1 MIMSPMTTTAL
12 NLATA
17 STSRRRALALLAASR
32 GGAMARPF
40 RSLTVADLAGHRRF
54 AGSEGDGAIEGLRR
68 ALEGDATRRLGQDYL
83 DATRDPADPA
93 AILARVLEAAEP
105 DERVGEYLLRII
117 AEDYEAQR
125 THDLDGWL
133 VSRTEAR
140 LLAVLALTA

>member
-1 MIMSPMTTTAL
+1 MITSRMTMAVQEVAAETA
-12 NLATA
+12 T
-17 STSRRRALALLAASR
+17 RRRALALLAASR
-32 GGAMARPF
+32 GGALARPF
-40 RSLTVADLAGHRRF
+40 RGLTVENLARRERF
-54 AGSEGDGAIEGLRR
+54 VGPDGDGAIEGLRR
-68 ALEGDATRRLGQDYL
+68 ALDGDAARRLGQDYL
-83 DATRDPADPA
+83 DATRDPADA
-93 AILARVLEAAEP
+93 ATIVARVLDAAEP